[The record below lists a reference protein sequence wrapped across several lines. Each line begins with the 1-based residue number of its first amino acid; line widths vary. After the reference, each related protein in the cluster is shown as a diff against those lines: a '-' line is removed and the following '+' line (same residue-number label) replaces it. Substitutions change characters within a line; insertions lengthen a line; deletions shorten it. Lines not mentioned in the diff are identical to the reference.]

1 MHREASW
8 LSEPAVATEN
18 RLETYAYALAVV
30 LTIGVG
36 MYFRTVGVFTDRF
49 SFWLDEAVWAQLV
62 TQTDW
67 YRHAIR
73 PLGYL
78 AASRLLVHLHDTELT
93 LRMLAYVPGMLSL
106 VLFLLVLRA
115 VLSSRLLIVA
125 GLLIVATH
133 PALIDYSREYKPYAL
148 SVCVHLAL
156 VLSTLRYIDA
166 PSSGRLA
173 LAAGLACMS
182 PLWAVD
188 ALFALPAVFALLFA
202 RAYRDRARGH
212 TTALGVL
219 MIVALTITIGL
230 YAFIWHKEAGI
241 ARAYWGQK
249 YGVFHLGGE
258 TEPTQ
263 SAWLWDKTRSL
274 ILQATTADQN
284 FAVPA
289 EPTLLLVAF
298 FAAVPLAL
306 LRRESRVVLL
316 AAPIG
321 TALAF
326 HLLGLWPWGPF
337 RANQFLVIYIVPQTL
352 LAFDLLGRGA
362 SHRFASIGVGAV
374 ALLLIAAHFPTD
386 LGAYEV
392 KHFPGHSSLRES
404 LEVVREHHLSRPDAT
419 RKLAGRVPLVAD
431 RHAGPAIDYYV
442 RQHAYLRDRFAFIR
456 EEFELIYTTGWNID
470 MWTDPR
476 IPADRLMWVITE
488 TPENTITTKRFLQ
501 QYCEVEMMVDLPG
514 DDLVAYARCP

>member
-1 MHREASW
+1 MPRETSSLGDSAAGSR
-8 LSEPAVATEN
+8 S
-18 RLETYAYALAVV
+18 RLETYAYAAAVALA
-30 LTIGVG
+30 LGVG
-36 MYFRTVGVFTDRF
+36 MYFRTVGVFTHRF

-62 TQTDW
+62 TRADW

-78 AASRLLVHLHDTELT
+78 ATSRLLVHLHDTELP

-106 VLFLLVLRA
+106 VLFFLVLRA
-115 VLSSRLLIVA
+115 VLKSRLLIVA

-156 VLSTLRYIDA
+156 VLSTIRYLQA

-188 ALFALPAVFALLFA
+188 AVFALPPVFALLFV
-202 RAYRDRARGH
+202 RAYQERAWRH
-212 TTALGVL
+212 VTALGVL

-230 YAFIWHKEAGI
+230 YAFIWHAEAGT
-241 ARAYWGQK
+241 ARAYWGNK

-263 SAWLWDKTRSL
+263 SVWLWDKTRSL
-274 ILQATTADQN
+274 VLQATMAAQN
-284 FAVPA
+284 FAIPL
-289 EPTLLLVAF
+289 EPTLLLGAF

-306 LRRESRVVLL
+306 WRRESLAILL
-316 AAPIG
+316 AVPIG
-321 TALAF
+321 IALGF

-337 RANQFLVIYIVPQTL
+337 RANQFLVIYIVLLTL
-352 LAFDLLGRGA
+352 LSFDLLDRGA
-362 SHRFASIGVGAV
+362 GHRVVSAGVAAV
-374 ALLLIAAHFPTD
+374 ALLLIVAHVPLD
-386 LGAYEV
+386 LGAYEA
-392 KHFPGHSSLRES
+392 KHFPGHSSLKEA
-404 LEVVREHHLSRPDAT
+404 LEVVREHHLRHNGRPGTA
-419 RKLAGRVPLVAD
+419 AGRVPLVAD
-431 RHAGPAIDYYV
+431 RHAGPAIDYYTQ
-442 RQHAYLRDRFAFIR
+442 QHAYLRDRFAVIR
-456 EEFELIYTTGWNID
+456 EEFEVIHTTGWNID

-476 IPADRLMWVITE
+476 IPVDEPMWVITE
-488 TPENTITTKRFLQ
+488 NPENTLTTKRYLE
-501 QYCEVEMMVDLPG
+501 QYCEVEMLVDLPG

>member
-8 LSEPAVATEN
+8 LRDPAAGSEN
-18 RLETYAYALAVV
+18 RLATYAYAVAVV

-78 AASRLLVHLHDTELT
+78 ATSRLLVHLYDTELP

-115 VLSSRLLIVA
+115 SFSSRPLLVA

-133 PALIDYSREYKPYAL
+133 PALIEYSREYKPYAL

-156 VLSTLRYIDA
+156 VLSTLRYIQV

-173 LAAGLACMS
+173 LAAGLACVS

-188 ALFALPAVFALLFA
+188 AVFALPAVFALLFA
-202 RAYRDRARGH
+202 RAYRDRAWRH
-212 TTALGVL
+212 MHALGVL
-219 MIVALTITIGL
+219 VIVALTITISL
-230 YAFIWHKEAGI
+230 YAFIWHTEAGI
-241 ARAYWGQK
+241 ARAYWGHK
-249 YGVFHLGGE
+249 YGVFHFAGE
-258 TEPTQ
+258 SEPTP

-274 ILQATTADQN
+274 VLQATMADQN
-284 FAVPA
+284 FAIPL
-289 EPTLLLVAF
+289 EPMVLLGAF

-306 LRRESRVVLL
+306 WRRESLAILL
-316 AAPIG
+316 AVPIG
-321 TALAF
+321 AALVF
-326 HLLGLWPWGPF
+326 HLAGLWPWGPF
-337 RANQFLVIYIVPQTL
+337 RANQFLVIYIVPLTL
-352 LAFDLLGRGA
+352 LSFDLLGRG
-362 SHRFASIGVGAV
+362 SRDPFVSMGVAAV

-386 LGAYEV
+386 LAAYEG
-392 KHFPGHSSLRES
+392 KRFPGHSSLREA
-404 LEVVREHHLSRPDAT
+404 LEVVREHHLRSPDAT

-431 RHAGPAIDYYV
+431 RHAGPAISYYTQ
-442 RQHAYLRDRFAFIR
+442 QHAYLRDRFAFIR
-456 EEFELIYTTGWNID
+456 EEFEVIYTTGWNID

-476 IPADRLMWVITE
+476 IPIGRPMWVITE
-488 TPENTITTKRFLQ
+488 NPENTITTKRFLT
-501 QYCEVEMMVDLPG
+501 QYCAVEMMVDLPG